1 MKARKQIDGASYAPE
16 VVHAL
21 GEAFEQAWKEIAGN
35 FGHDPNRIDAA
46 RMRLADAVLSV
57 ASETSTDVEALKTGA
72 LEAMAGVY
80 RSPVRSPPKPDMPLR
95 TR

>member
-1 MKARKQIDGASYAPE
+1 MKARKRIDGASYAPE

-35 FGHDPNRIDAA
+35 FGNDPSRIDAA
-46 RMRLADAVLSV
+46 RMRLADAILSV
-57 ASETSTDVEALKTGA
+57 APETSTNVKALKTGA
-72 LEAMAGVY
+72 LEAMAGVH
-80 RSPVRSPPKPDMPLR
+80 RSPVRSRPKPDTQLG